1 MPEPRWKSILWWLG
15 FAACGLGLIVHF
27 SLIQLSNMP
36 MSPLKHRMKA
46 LLDSYVNPYF
56 SQRWNFFAPTP
67 PTFDLVLLARG
78 RYLDPNTAEIA
89 DSDWVDVSDALIDAL
104 RKNRLTPLF
113 HAEISLSNALVHFAN
128 NLSKDPR
135 TFTEKD
141 GKKYLP
147 AEIPADVDPADMT
160 VMRRT
165 AMADLEIT
173 YPNITFE
180 SVQLEVM
187 IYILPRFAER
197 HKELA
202 EDLPTVALVAW
213 QPAEWVPPYCCY
225 SRLNPSHRRRPLW
238 REP

>member
-1 MPEPRWKSILWWLG
+1 MPEPRWKSVLWWAG
-15 FAACGLGLIVHF
+15 FAACGLVLIVHF
-27 SLIQLSNMP
+27 SLVQISNMP
-36 MSPLKHRMKA
+36 TSPLKLKMAK

-67 PTFDLVLLARG
+67 PTFDIVLLARG
-78 RYLDPNTAEIA
+78 RYLDPDIAE
-89 DSDWVDVSDALIDAL
+89 SENSEWLDVSDALTDAL

-128 NLSKDPR
+128 NLKQDPR
-135 TFTEKD
+135 TFLEKG
-141 GKKYLP
+141 GKKYL
-147 AEIPADVDPADMT
+147 AGEIPADVDPVDMM

-173 YPNITFE
+173 YPKITFE
-180 SVQLEVM
+180 SVQLGIM
-187 IYILPRFAER
+187 IYPLPRFTER
-197 HKELA
+197 HKGLT
-202 EDLPTVALVAW
+202 EDPPAVALVAW

-225 SRLNPSHRRRPLW
+225 SRLNLSHRLRPHW

>member
-1 MPEPRWKSILWWLG
+1 MPERRWKSILWWVG
-15 FAACGLGLIVHF
+15 FAACGLGLVVHF
-27 SLIQLSNMP
+27 SLVQISNMP
-36 MSPLKHRMKA
+36 MNPLKRKMAK
-46 LLDSYVNPYF
+46 LLDFYVNPYF
-56 SQRWNFFAPTP
+56 AQRWNFFAPTP
-67 PTFDLVLLARG
+67 PTFDIVLLARG
-78 RYLDPNTAEIA
+78 RYLDPDTAEIEN
-89 DSDWVDVSDALIDAL
+89 SEWVDVSDTLIDAL

-128 NLSKDPR
+128 YFRKDPR

-141 GKKYLP
+141 GKKYLQ

-180 SVQLEVM
+180 SVQLGIM
-187 IYILPRFAER
+187 IYTLPRFTER
-197 HKELA
+197 HKGLA
-202 EDLPTVALVAW
+202 ADPPAVALVAW

-225 SRLNPSHRRRPLW
+225 SRLNPSHRLRPHW
-238 REP
+238 RDP